1 MGSSVSASPS
11 IHVHASRVPA
21 PSIRILDC
29 GRALS
34 DALCEVLVAHHRGR
48 PFDFARTM
56 VLVPGGRLA
65 AALERGLIARARS
78 AGVPLIAPT
87 VVTPLMLADRFV
99 EPTRPVLTPLASRLS
114 WRETIERVFAEPRS
128 AAAEPS
134 LADEV
139 ARVFGVHAG
148 SEAMVLKA
156 TAVKATA
163 VKATGVEAT
172 GVETI
177 GAEVRA
183 RIAQR
188 MQRLAAEVAASMASF
203 GSLVRRLEEAGS
215 GAGNAA
221 SGRSDAV
228 GGGSP
233 EIMQRLAVLHRL
245 SARRDAT
252 LDAAG
257 VADRDA
263 ALRDAVAEGRLRV
276 REQPSGAMPAVD
288 GGAHGAE
295 RLVVLL
301 ADPEPVQRA
310 LLARLG
316 EGGVSVEVCV
326 HTAESL
332 DSEGF
337 PQLHA
342 WESRRFDADCIP
354 SSAIRMA
361 DGPAEAAA
369 AVVEAIRAIPA
380 PRRSDTLAVMAPD
393 DETRRAVERELALA
407 GAPAARVA
415 TRAFAATRL
424 GTLLARLGELLREGT
439 LESLAAFVRHDDV
452 ATWLAR
458 GGEGGGEGCGVRGG
472 AVAVSEY
479 RAATLAGSWRDAVVH
494 DPDDPRRTG
503 ERFAAVVA
511 AVQRLVAPLSD
522 ARAACAWARPLR
534 EVLRAVVGDDGRGA
548 FTTERAATIRL
559 LDRALRA
566 LDEVPAEFRTPIQC
580 HEVIALL
587 LAELSGKEVR
597 GDARHDGVTIFG
609 WLDAGMADEPHL
621 VLACFADGRVPEGAV
636 VDPILPDELRRGLGM
651 PSSLRRAARDA
662 WILDGILSRARARG
676 EDSSRSGARDENS
689 ARAGAREGGGPAG
702 ASVSFVVPRRT
713 AEGDPLRPSRFLL
726 RVARE
731 ELPARATQLFAAPH
745 GAPAAAAASA
755 AGFRAG
761 DAVFPRT
768 PAVADTR
775 IASVRVTAFKTFI
788 QCPYL
793 FQLRFDPR
801 LRLDS
806 IDERAAELDAR
817 GFGVLVHAALEA
829 WGREEADRGRP
840 TVDAGEIERALVHH
854 LEEHAAARF
863 PGSRAASVDVQI
875 ALARR
880 RLERFARLQAAQ
892 VAEGWRIHSVETA
905 FEVAPKGGAKQAPML
920 AAAPFPHAAAPF
932 PHAAAPLSHAAAPRL
947 ATPGETAGG
956 LFLTGRIDRVDV
968 HEGLGRFRA
977 LDYKTSSKAEPPT
990 RTHRVLRGPRKG
1002 EWKDLQLP
1010 LYRVLLRSLPTP
1022 IPVDAGALG
1031 YINLAPSMEKS
1042 AFDFLKAGSDDLDAA
1057 EAQAAAI
1064 VARILAGDF
1073 TPSARAPVGADDPL
1087 APVWG
1092 LGLRGADA
1100 GDESDGDESERDS
1113 GSGGGG
1119 DA

>member
-1 MGSSVSASPS
+1 
-11 IHVHASRVPA
+11 
-21 PSIRILDC
+21 
-29 GRALS
+29 
-34 DALCEVLVAHHRGR
+34 
-48 PFDFARTM
+48 
-56 VLVPGGRLA
+56 
-65 AALERGLIARARS
+65 
-78 AGVPLIAPT
+78 
-87 VVTPLMLADRFV
+87 
-99 EPTRPVLTPLASRLS
+99 
-114 WRETIERVFAEPRS
+114 
-128 AAAEPS
+128 
-134 LADEV
+134 
-139 ARVFGVHAG
+139 
-148 SEAMVLKA
+148 
-156 TAVKATA
+156 
-163 VKATGVEAT
+163 
-172 GVETI
+172 
-177 GAEVRA
+177 
-183 RIAQR
+183 

-203 GSLVRRLEEAGS
+203 GSLQQQLERAIEEEHAAGAR
-215 GAGNAA
+215 GASSARSNAL
-221 SGRSDAV
+221 
-228 GGGSP
+228 GGGSS
-233 EIMQRLAVLHRL
+233 EIMRRLGVLRRLA
-245 SARRDAT
+245 ARRDAM

-337 PQLHA
+337 PQLQA
-342 WESRRFDADCIP
+342 WEARRFDADCIP

-407 GAPAARVA
+407 GAPAARVV

-458 GGEGGGEGCGVRGG
+458 GGEGGGEGGCEGGGVRGG

-494 DPDDPRRTG
+494 DPSDPRRTG

-676 EDSSRSGARDENS
+676 DDS

-745 GAPAAAAASA
+745 GAPAAPAASA

-806 IDERAAELDAR
+806 IDERATELDAR

-840 TVDAGEIERALVHH
+840 TADAGEIEGALVHH
-854 LEEHAAARF
+854 LQEHAAARF
-863 PGSRAASVDVQI
+863 PRSRAASVDVQI

-920 AAAPFPHAAAPF
+920 AAAQLPD
-932 PHAAAPLSHAAAPRL
+932 AAAPLSHAAAPRL

-968 HEGLGRFRA
+968 HEGLGLFRA

-1042 AFDFLKAGSDDLDAA
+1042 AFDFLKASSDDLDAA

-1100 GDESDGDESERDS
+1100 GDESVGDGDD
-1113 GSGGGG
+1113 GGG